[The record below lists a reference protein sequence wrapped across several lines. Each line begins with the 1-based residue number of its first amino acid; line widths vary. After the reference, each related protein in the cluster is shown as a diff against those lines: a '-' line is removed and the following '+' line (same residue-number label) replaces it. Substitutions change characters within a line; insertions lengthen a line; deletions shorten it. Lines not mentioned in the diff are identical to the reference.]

1 MDKAYEKIIELKE
14 ELKLLYIEKNNIK
27 DKKDAKISEIN
38 EYYKEKSILK
48 AEKHELDSDK
58 VDLQYKLSN
67 IKKWKRNT
75 ILKTILGVLYCIAMI
90 ALLNSKINIPTLLNL
105 ILISITVPT
114 AILAGESGNYYW
126 NRKYLKT
133 HKLDDIENRLEENI
147 KNYSLNNDK
156 IVILESELTELIT
169 ELNELRNKINLTED
183 EIEKLNS
190 LRIESINEYLTNN
203 LEFDNLVNK
212 KYELQKTLT
221 KKV

>member
-27 DKKDAKISEIN
+27 NKKDAKISEIN

-133 HKLDDIENRLEENI
+133 HKLDDIENRIEENI

>member
-27 DKKDAKISEIN
+27 DKKDAKISEIK
-38 EYYKEKSILK
+38 ECYKEKSILK

-75 ILKTILGVLYCIAMI
+75 ILKTILGVLCCISMI

-114 AILAGESGNYYW
+114 AILTGESGNYYW

-169 ELNELRNKINLTED
+169 ELNELSNKINLTED